1 MHICHRMS
9 CLLLFAAIVQTAL
22 PARLSAA
29 KLDDGEFKKL
39 HAMLQPSPDEPWR
52 MIPWQIKL
60 LDAQQIAAK
69 ESKPIFIWAMDGH
82 PLGCT

>member
-1 MHICHRMS
+1 MRICHRIPWV
-9 CLLLFAAIVQTAL
+9 LLFVVILQTSL
-22 PARLSAA
+22 PVRLSAA

-52 MIPWQIKL
+52 MIPWQIEL

-69 ESKPIFIWAMDGH
+69 EKKPIFIWAMDGH